1 MNAVDDGVVNAINR
15 RLMIAL
21 VAAAASMAFVA
32 KLWESVRER
41 DEIVQFDQDATRWL
55 VMRRTDGVVSIMRF
69 VTRLADIEVVSV
81 IVVGVT
87 VALLVRRL
95 PRAAVFIIV
104 ASAGTAILVAVMK
117 LAAGR
122 SRPPVGA
129 VVVAAGNSFPSGHA
143 AQSIACYG
151 SLAVVVWGLTSS
163 RTIRTAAVSAAVFFA
178 LAIGTSR
185 LVLGVHWV
193 SDVLAGWAVAVGWI
207 SVTMVAT
214 GLMANVGGVDRVKEA

>member
-1 MNAVDDGVVNAINR
+1 MNAITR
-15 RLMIAL
+15 RLAMTL
-21 VAAAASMAFVA
+21 PVAAASAALVA

-41 DEIVQFDQDATRWL
+41 DEIVQFDQNATRWL
-55 VMRRTDGVVSIMRF
+55 VTRRTDEVVSIMRF
-69 VTRLADIEVVSV
+69 VTRLADIGVVSV
-81 IVVGVT
+81 VVFSVT
-87 VALLVRRL
+87 VVLLVRRL
-95 PRAAVFIIV
+95 PRAAVFIVV

-129 VVVAAGNSFPSGHA
+129 AVVAAGHSFPSGHA

-151 SLAVVVWGLTSS
+151 SLAVVAWSLTSS
-163 RTIRTAAVSAAVFFA
+163 RTIRTAAVSAAVCFA

-207 SVTMVAT
+207 SVTMIAT
-214 GLMANVGGVDRVKEA
+214 GLMPVTSLDGVGRVTGQGAR